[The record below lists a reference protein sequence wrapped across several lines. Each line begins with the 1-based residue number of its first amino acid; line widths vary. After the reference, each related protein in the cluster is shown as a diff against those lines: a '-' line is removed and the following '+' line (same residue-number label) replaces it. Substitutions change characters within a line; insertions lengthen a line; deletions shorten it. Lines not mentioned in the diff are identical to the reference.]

1 MAKLFGFSIEDKEEK
16 NAKGVVSP
24 IPPTGE
30 AGVDYYIQGGFSSQV
45 VDLEGIY
52 KTEHE
57 LIRKYREMALHPEVD
72 NAVEDVVNEAIVSD
86 TNDSPVEIDL
96 ENLNASDGIK
106 NIIRDEFKHIKDLL
120 DFDTK
125 SHEIFRNWYVDG
137 RLYYN
142 KVILS

>member
-1 MAKLFGFSIEDKEEK
+1 MAKLFGFSIEDKDEQ
-16 NAKGVVSP
+16 NAKGIVSP

-30 AGVDYYIQGGFSSQV
+30 AGVDYFVQGGFSSQV

-86 TNDSPVEIDL
+86 TNDSLSLI
-96 ENLNASDGIK
+96 
-106 NIIRDEFKHIKDLL
+106 HI
-120 DFDTK
+120 
-125 SHEIFRNWYVDG
+125 
-137 RLYYN
+137 
-142 KVILS
+142 